1 LLVNQLKHN
10 RRHAFL
16 SIEMP
21 KADSIAC
28 RLTVFRPHK
37 PLLKPLP
44 AHRYEFAQWKKA
56 TVSIDYHVE
65 AEKNF
70 YSAPCRLVKEL
81 VEVRLTASTV
91 EIFHKDKLVA
101 SHPRLMGK
109 GKFNTLPQHRP
120 KEHQKYLEWT
130 PSRIVRWAK
139 ESGPQ
144 TAAMVQAIM
153 DNKPHPEQ
161 GYRACLGLIRL
172 GDRYTKERLEN
183 ACARALI
190 FNAISYK
197 SVRLILEKG
206 LDRIPQ
212 EEAPALEPVRH
223 HNLRGSQYYDEKGQ
237 PLC

>member
-1 LLVNQLKHN
+1 
-10 RRHAFL
+10 
-16 SIEMP
+16 
-21 KADSIAC
+21 
-28 RLTVFRPHK
+28 
-37 PLLKPLP
+37 
-44 AHRYEFAQWKKA
+44 
-56 TVSIDYHVE
+56 VE

-70 YSAPCRLVKEL
+70 YSAPYRLVKEL

-91 EIFHKDKLVA
+91 EIFHKGKRVA

-130 PSRIVRWAK
+130 PSRFVRWAK

-161 GYRACLGLIRL
+161 GYRACLGLISL
-172 GDRYTKERLEN
+172 GQRYTKERLET

-190 FNAISYK
+190 FNTISYK

-212 EEAPALEPVRH
+212 EEAPALEPVHH